1 MPEVKVFTRSNC
13 TFCDQAKE
21 LLSAE
26 GIQYSEVY
34 QAEGTVPQIYV
45 DGNHVG
51 GFQELM
57 NTYLEESNWNS
68 LFKKELLNETQT
80 Y

>member
-1 MPEVKVFTRSNC
+1 MVEVTIFSRDNC
-13 TFCDQAKE
+13 SFCQQAKE
-21 LLSAE
+21 LLSSE
-26 GIQYSEVY
+26 GILYDEVY

-45 DGNHVG
+45 DGRHIG
-51 GFQELM
+51 GFQELL
-57 NTYLEESNWNS
+57 NNYLEESNWNN

>member
-1 MPEVKVFTRSNC
+1 MVDVKIFSRKNC
-13 TFCDQAKE
+13 TFCEQAKE

-26 GIQYSEVY
+26 GIGYEEIY

-45 DGNHVG
+45 DGKHIG
-51 GFQELM
+51 GFQDLM
-57 NTYLEESNWNS
+57 NNYLEESNWNN